1 MSSQSPSNSS
11 ISTDQASPGANP
23 AAAFGPN
30 EWLVDEIYQQYL
42 QDPNSVDRAWWDF
55 FADYKPGSSGT
66 ADKPVPGVPATAAA
80 VTPAPAAPATPA
92 QAPAAPA
99 AAPAPAPAAP
109 APAAAAPAA
118 PAAPAQAAPAP
129 AAKAAAPAPA
139 KAAAAPATEAPEG
152 PEYVTLRGPSAA
164 VAKNMN
170 ASLELPTATSVR
182 AVPVKL
188 LFDNRI
194 VINNHLKRARGG
206 KISFTHLIGYAM
218 VQALK
223 AMPAMNH
230 SFALKDGKPT
240 LVKPEHV
247 NLGLAIDLV
256 KPNGD
261 RQLVVAAI
269 KKAETL
275 NFFEFWQAYE
285 DIVRRARNGK
295 LGMDDFTGVTASLT
309 NPGGIGTVHSVPR
322 LMPGQGLIMGVG
334 AMDYPAEFQGTSQDT
349 LNKLGI
355 SKVMTL
361 TSTYDHRV
369 IQGAASGEFLRIVA
383 QLLLG
388 ENEFYDEIF
397 KSLRIPY
404 EPVRWLTDIDASHDN
419 DVTKAARVFELIH
432 SYRVRGHVM
441 ADTDP
446 LEYRQRKH
454 PDLDITE
461 HGLTLWD
468 LERDFAVGGFAG
480 KSLMKLRDILGV
492 LRESYCRTTGIEFM
506 HIQDP
511 KQRKWLQDR
520 VERPRA
526 QQPEREEQ
534 LRILRRLNA
543 AEAFETFLQT
553 KYVGQK
559 RFSLEGGES
568 VIPLLDAVID
578 SAAEARLDE
587 VVIGMAHRGRLNV
600 LANIVGKSY
609 AQIFRE
615 FEGNLDPGRCT
626 APATSST
633 TWAPRAPSPVWTA
646 SRSRSR
652 WPPTPRTWR
661 RSTRSWRASPAPS
674 RTSST
679 RAARTSPSCPSPS
692 TATRPSR
699 ARASSPRRSTC
710 RSCAATAPAAPCTW

>member
-11 ISTDQASPGANP
+11 ISTDQASPGTNP
-23 AAAFGPN
+23 AAAFGAN

-42 QDPNSVDRAWWDF
+42 QDPSSVDRAWWDF
-55 FADYKPGSSGT
+55 FADYKPGTSGT
-66 ADKPVPGVPATAAA
+66 ADKPVPGAAA
-80 VTPAPAAPATPA
+80 SGAAATEAPAATPPA
-92 QAPAAPA
+92 QAAAPAA
-99 AAPAPAPAAP
+99 AAPAPAK
-109 APAAAAPAA
+109 PAAAAPAA
-118 PAAPAQAAPAP
+118 PAQAKPAEAKPAEAKAAPAP
-129 AAKAAAPAPA
+129 APAKPAAAKPAAAPARA
-139 KAAAAPATEAPEG
+139 DGATEAPAG

-223 AMPAMNH
+223 AMPSMNY
-230 SFALKDGKPT
+230 SFAVKDGKPT

-285 DIVRRARNGK
+285 DIVRRARIGK
-295 LGMDDFTGVTASLT
+295 LGMDDFSGVTASLT

-369 IQGAASGEFLRIVA
+369 IQGAASGEFLRVLS

-388 ENEFYDEIF
+388 QNDFYDEIF
-397 KSLRIPY
+397 KALRIPY

-419 DVTKAARVFELIH
+419 DVTKAARVFER
-432 SYRVRGHVM
+432 S
-441 ADTDP
+441 TP
-446 LEYRQRKH
+446 
-454 PDLDITE
+454 
-461 HGLTLWD
+461 
-468 LERDFAVGGFAG
+468 
-480 KSLMKLRDILGV
+480 
-492 LRESYCRTTGIEFM
+492 TG
-506 HIQDP
+506 
-511 KQRKWLQDR
+511 
-520 VERPRA
+520 
-526 QQPEREEQ
+526 
-534 LRILRRLNA
+534 
-543 AEAFETFLQT
+543 
-553 KYVGQK
+553 
-559 RFSLEGGES
+559 
-568 VIPLLDAVID
+568 
-578 SAAEARLDE
+578 SAA
-587 VVIGMAHRGRLNV
+587 
-600 LANIVGKSY
+600 
-609 AQIFRE
+609 
-615 FEGNLDPGRCT
+615 
-626 APATSST
+626 TSWPTPTRWS
-633 TWAPRAPSPVWTA
+633 TA
-646 SRSRSR
+646 SAST
-652 WPPTPRTWR
+652 PTLT
-661 RSTRSWRASPAPS
+661 
-674 RTSST
+674 
-679 RAARTSPSCPSPS
+679 SPS
-692 TATRPSR
+692 TASPCGTLSGTSR
-699 ARASSPRRSTC
+699 SAGSPASR
-710 RSCAATAPAAPCTW
+710 

>member
-1 MSSQSPSNSS
+1 
-11 ISTDQASPGANP
+11 
-23 AAAFGPN
+23 
-30 EWLVDEIYQQYL
+30 
-42 QDPNSVDRAWWDF
+42 
-55 FADYKPGSSGT
+55 
-66 ADKPVPGVPATAAA
+66 
-80 VTPAPAAPATPA
+80 
-92 QAPAAPA
+92 
-99 AAPAPAPAAP
+99 
-109 APAAAAPAA
+109 
-118 PAAPAQAAPAP
+118 
-129 AAKAAAPAPA
+129 
-139 KAAAAPATEAPEG
+139 
-152 PEYVTLRGPSAA
+152 
-164 VAKNMN
+164 MN

-230 SFALKDGKPT
+230 SFAVKDGKPT

-369 IQGAASGEFLRIVA
+369 IQGAASGEFLRILS

-388 ENEFYDEIF
+388 ENDFYDEIF
-397 KSLRIPY
+397 KALRIPY
-404 EPVRWLTDIDASHDN
+404 EPVRWLKDIDASHDD

-480 KSLMKLRDILGV
+480 QTLMKLRDILGV

-511 KQRKWLQDR
+511 KERKWLQDR
-520 VERPRA
+520 VERPRPA
-526 QQPEREEQ
+526 PEREEQ

-615 FEGNLDPGRCT
+615 FEGNLDPGPCT
-626 APATSST
+626 APAT
-633 TWAPRAPSPVWTA
+633 
-646 SRSRSR
+646 
-652 WPPTPRTWR
+652 
-661 RSTRSWRASPAPS
+661 
-674 RTSST
+674 
-679 RAARTSPSCPSPS
+679 
-692 TATRPSR
+692 
-699 ARASSPRRSTC
+699 
-710 RSCAATAPAAPCTW
+710 